1 MATYQQQA
9 VGDFKPIGALAGIY
23 SGENAANIEQQN
35 RIANLADMFD
45 QRQKDM
51 TYRRNEF
58 DLGELQAMAPNVRA
72 TSNLAGAQAK
82 SMSTPEAIKAYS
94 EGQLGGYQ
102 TTAAKGALDTASLPG
117 QIATAKQGAH
127 VTALLGV
134 SAALKGGGNMGATN
148 WILNNYTDPKQRQLL
163 LDEVNNGTVDAALK
177 QFALGS
183 PTHIAE
189 MDKERYKGDIE
200 LQKANISAASFAN
213 TADKQLRAAQL
224 AAEKLDLQSA
234 EGAAKAA
241 LEAYKASGDEL
252 GKMIDQ
258 FKPTEKQSP
267 RYLELLKQQGELRK
281 RMIETSNFIGGLRT
295 PKPATPGAPVPS
307 VPVPAVAPPV
317 AGSFVRDPKTGKLV
331 LQQ

>member
-1 MATYQQQA
+1 MATYQPIA
-9 VGDFKPIGALAGIY
+9 TGYKPEGALGALY
-23 SGENAANIEQQN
+23 AGENAAMARQQN
-35 RIANLADMFD
+35 QMANLADMFD
-45 QRQKDM
+45 QQQKEL
-51 TYRRNEF
+51 TYRRGEF
-58 DLGELQAMAPNVRA
+58 DLGESQAMAPNVRA
-72 TSNLAGAQAK
+72 TSNLAGAQAT

-102 TTAAKGALDTASLPG
+102 TTAAKGALDTALLPG
-117 QIATAKQGAH
+117 AIATGKQGAH

-134 SAALKGGGNMGATN
+134 SAALKSGGKGAATN
-148 WILNNYTDPKQRQLL
+148 WVLNNYTDPDQRKALL
-163 LDEVNNGTVDAALK
+163 NEVQGGTVDSAL
-177 QFALGS
+177 QQYALGS
-183 PTHIAE
+183 PTHIAAKDLDTAKYASARE
-189 MDKERYKGDIE
+189 I
-200 LQKANISAASFAN
+200 ANINAASFAN

-224 AAEKLDLQSA
+224 AADKLDLQSA

-267 RYLELLKQQGELRK
+267 RYLELLKQQGELRA
-281 RMIETSNFIGGLRT
+281 RMIETSNFIGSLRT
-295 PKPATPGAPVPS
+295 PKPVTPGAPVPA

-317 AGSFVRDPKTGKLV
+317 TGSFVRDPKTGKLV